1 MMTAGY
7 PEQGSAGPPSAGG
20 AAVGGASGAT
30 SPQPGPLSHTPAHVA
45 VPQPSHEQCLAGQQP
60 LPPDNHAGYHDHAQ
74 FEADKRS
81 VYK

>member
-7 PEQGSAGPPSAGG
+7 PEQGAAGPTSAGSTGPTAPTPQPPPI
-20 AAVGGASGAT
+20 ASGITGAT
-30 SPQPGPLSHTPAHVA
+30 SSA
-45 VPQPSHEQCLAGQQP
+45 PSAPHDQCLSGQQP
-60 LPPDNHAGYHDHAQ
+60 LPPDHHGYHDQAQ

>member
-7 PEQGSAGPPSAGG
+7 PEQGATGPTSAGSTGVSGPT
-20 AAVGGASGAT
+20 AAT
-30 SPQPGPLSHTPAHVA
+30 PQPGPIASGHPSAAPT
-45 VPQPSHEQCLAGQQP
+45 QPVTHDPCLTGQQP
-60 LPPDNHAGYHDHAQ
+60 LPPDHHGYHDQAQ